1 MPFIKLQFKPG
12 VNRDQTD
19 YSNEGGWYEC
29 DKIRFRSGYPQK
41 LGGWVKTTTATFY
54 GACRQMFN
62 WVTSFSDDLMGM
74 GTNAKLYL
82 EAAGIFYD
90 ITPLRT
96 TTPTM
101 STPNTDN
108 CVNTTDAS
116 TTITVN
122 LGAAHSA
129 TTGQFVTISG
139 VSGAVGGV
147 PASELN
153 ANHQI
158 TVIDSDSFSFTVT
171 TAATSTVVSSG
182 GTAIIISFEITPGY
196 AIATAGYGWG
206 VGTWSRGFWGL
217 GDTNPVFLPQADW
230 FMDNFDN
237 DMVANLRNGALYYWE
252 RGASSDAATSLATR
266 AVLLSTLATA
276 NGYDPNAVPT
286 QVMQALVSQQD
297 KHLLAFGA
305 VSFGSI
311 STADF
316 DPLLIRWADQDNPT
330 QWTPAAT
337 NSAGF
342 ARVSRGSRIIRA
354 LPSRQEILVWTDTH
368 LYTLQFTGT
377 TDVFALQE
385 YADNISIASPRS
397 MTTAASTTYWMG
409 QDKFYA
415 YTGRVET
422 LPCTL
427 RDHVFRNINYQQA
440 AQIVCGT
447 NEEWNEVWWFYPSE
461 TSDWNDSYVVFN
473 HLDRIWYYGTIA
485 RTAWLDTPLRLYPQ
499 AANSDPTTYTG
510 IMYTHE
516 SGVDDDDI
524 AMEAYIQSN
533 DFDLEDG
540 ERFMLTR
547 RIIPDLDFGGST
559 AAEPE
564 ATLHIR
570 PRNFPGSTFTASVED
585 EATVIETTVGSYTN
599 QVFIRARARQ
609 MALKISSENL
619 GVTWQLGAPRLDVRQ
634 DGTR

>member
-62 WVTSFSDDLMGM
+62 WVTSFSDDFMGM

-108 CVNTTDAS
+108 CVNTTNAS

-196 AIATAGYGWG
+196 AIATEGYGWG

-252 RGASSDAATSLATR
+252 RGTNSDASTSLATR

-286 QVMQALVSQQD
+286 QVMQALV
-297 KHLLAFGA
+297 
-305 VSFGSI
+305 
-311 STADF
+311 
-316 DPLLIRWADQDNPT
+316 W
-330 QWTPAAT
+330 
-337 NSAGF
+337 
-342 ARVSRGSRIIRA
+342 
-354 LPSRQEILVWTDTH
+354 
-368 LYTLQFTGT
+368 
-377 TDVFALQE
+377 
-385 YADNISIASPRS
+385 
-397 MTTAASTTYWMG
+397 
-409 QDKFYA
+409 
-415 YTGRVET
+415 
-422 LPCTL
+422 
-427 RDHVFRNINYQQA
+427 
-440 AQIVCGT
+440 
-447 NEEWNEVWWFYPSE
+447 
-461 TSDWNDSYVVFN
+461 
-473 HLDRIWYYGTIA
+473 
-485 RTAWLDTPLRLYPQ
+485 
-499 AANSDPTTYTG
+499 
-510 IMYTHE
+510 
-516 SGVDDDDI
+516 
-524 AMEAYIQSN
+524 
-533 DFDLEDG
+533 
-540 ERFMLTR
+540 
-547 RIIPDLDFGGST
+547 
-559 AAEPE
+559 
-564 ATLHIR
+564 
-570 PRNFPGSTFTASVED
+570 
-585 EATVIETTVGSYTN
+585 
-599 QVFIRARARQ
+599 
-609 MALKISSENL
+609 
-619 GVTWQLGAPRLDVRQ
+619 
-634 DGTR
+634 